1 MVLAQLGGS
10 ISRALQ
16 QMSNAT
22 IIDEKVLNDC
32 LNEITRALLQA
43 DVQFKLVR
51 DMSTNIKKIVNLEDL
66 AAGHNKRRII
76 QQPQL
81 RLHPPLGR
89 QQPQH
94 PNDDQFPLSP
104 AAATPSQHRNP
115 PEPGQRWALVSGL
128 VYKRNPAVY
137 NELCKILDPGK
148 PSFTLKKGKPSVV
161 MFVGLQGSG
170 KTTTCTKYAYHH
182 QKKGWKPALVCADT
196 FRAGAFDQLKQ
207 NATKAKIPFYGSY
220 TESDPVKIA
229 VDGVETFKK
238 ENCDLIIV
246 DTSGRHKQEAALFE
260 EMRQV
265 SEATKPDLVI
275 FVMDSSI
282 GQAAFDQAQAFRQS
296 VAVGAVIVTKMDGHA
311 KGGGTLSAVAA
322 TKSPVIF
329 IGTGEHMDEFEVFDV
344 KPFVSRL
351 LGMGDLSGLVNKIQ
365 DVVPM
370 DQQPELL
377 QKLSEGQFTLRIMY
391 EQFQNMLKMGPL
403 GQVFS
408 MLPGFSAE
416 MMPKGREKESQAKF
430 KRYMTMMD
438 SMTNE
443 GNTNPKIMTESRI
456 MRIARGSGRLV
467 HEVMEML
474 EEYKRLAKI
483 FSKMKGLKIP
493 KKGDMSSLSR
503 NMNAQ
508 NMSKVLPPQMLKQI
522 GGMGGLQNL
531 MKQMGSAKDMMGMFG
546 GGGE

>member
-1 MVLAQLGGS
+1 MVLGQLGGS

-51 DMSTNIKKIVNLEDL
+51 DMQTNIKKIVNLDDL

-76 QQPQL
+76 QQAI
-81 RLHPPLGR
+81 
-89 QQPQH
+89 
-94 PNDDQFPLSP
+94 F
-104 AAATPSQHRNP
+104 
-115 PEPGQRWALVSGL
+115 
-128 VYKRNPAVY
+128 
-137 NELCKILDPGK
+137 NELCKMLDPGK
-148 PSFTLKKGKPSVV
+148 PSFTPKKGKTSIV

-170 KTTTCTKYAYHH
+170 KTTTCTKYAYYH

-207 NATKAKIPFYGSY
+207 NATKAKIPFYGRGIGKLLGACKNARALLLEIGYGNAGKSY
-220 TESDPVKIA
+220 MESDPVKIA
-229 VDGVETFKK
+229 AEGVERFKK

-275 FVMDSSI
+275 FVMDGSI
-282 GQAAFDQAQAFRQS
+282 GQAAFDQAQAFKKIVS
-296 VAVGAVIVTKMDGHA
+296 VGAVIVTKMDGHA
-311 KGGGTLSAVAA
+311 KGGGALSAVAA

-329 IGTGEHMDEFEVFDV
+329 LGTGEHMDEFEVFDV

-351 LGMGDLSGLVNKIQ
+351 LGMGDWSGFMDKIHE
-365 DVVPM
+365 VVPM
-370 DQQPELL
+370 DQQPELM
-377 QKLSEGQFTLRIMY
+377 QKLSEGHFTLRIMY
-391 EQFQNMLKMGPL
+391 EQFQNILKMGPM
-403 GQVFS
+403 GQVLS

-416 MMPKGREKESQAKF
+416 LMPKGHEKESQAKV

-443 GNTNPKIMTESRI
+443 ELDSTNPKLMNESRI
-456 MRIARGSGRLV
+456 MRIARGSGRQV
-467 HEVMEML
+467 RDVMEML

-483 FSKMKGLKIP
+483 WGKMKGLKIP
-493 KKGDMSSLSR
+493 KGGDMSALSR

-508 NMSKVLPPQMLKQI
+508 HMSKVLPPQMLKQI
-522 GGMGGLQNL
+522 GGMGGLQSL
-531 MKQMGSAKDMMGMFG
+531 MKQMGSSKDMMSMFG
-546 GGGE
+546 KGDK

>member
-10 ISRALQ
+10 IARALQ

-22 IIDEKVLNDC
+22 IIDEKVLSEC
-32 LNEITRALLQA
+32 LNEISRALLQS

-51 DMSTNIKKIVNLEDL
+51 DMQANIKRIVNLDDL

-76 QQPQL
+76 QQ
-81 RLHPPLGR
+81 
-89 QQPQH
+89 
-94 PNDDQFPLSP
+94 
-104 AAATPSQHRNP
+104 
-115 PEPGQRWALVSGL
+115 
-128 VYKRNPAVY
+128 AVF
-137 NELCKILDPGK
+137 NELCKMLDPGK
-148 PSFTLKKGKPSVV
+148 PSFTPKKGKTSVV

-170 KTTTCTKYAYHH
+170 KTTTCTKYAYYH

-207 NATKAKIPFYGSY
+207 NATKTKIPYYGSY
-220 TESDPVKIA
+220 MESDPVKIA
-229 VDGVETFKK
+229 VEGVETFKK
-238 ENCDLIIV
+238 ENRDLIIV

-265 SEATKPDLVI
+265 SEATKPDLII

-282 GQAAFDQAQAFRQS
+282 GQAAFDQAQAFKQS
-296 VAVGAVIVTKMDGHA
+296 VAVGAVIITKMDGHA
-311 KGGGTLSAVAA
+311 KGGGALSAVAA

-329 IGTGEHMDEFEVFDV
+329 IGTGEHMEEFEVFDV

-351 LGMGDLSGLVNKIQ
+351 LGMGDWSGFMDKIHE
-365 DVVPM
+365 VVPT

-377 QKLSEGQFTLRIMY
+377 QKLSEGSFTLRLMY
-391 EQFQNMLKMGPL
+391 EQFQNILKMGPI
-403 GQVFS
+403 GQVVFS

-416 MMPKGREKESQAKF
+416 LMPKGHEKESQAKI

-438 SMTNE
+438 SMTNAE
-443 GNTNPKIMTESRI
+443 LDSTNPKLMNESRI
-456 MRIARGSGRLV
+456 MRIARGSGRSV
-467 HEVMEML
+467 RDVTEML

-483 FSKMKGLKIP
+483 WSKMKGLKIP
-493 KKGDMSSLSR
+493 KKGEMSALSR

-508 NMSKVLPPQMLKQI
+508 HMSKVLPPQMLKQI
-522 GGMGGLQNL
+522 GGMGGLQSL
-531 MKQMGSAKDMMGMFG
+531 MKQMGSKDMGGMGGMFG
-546 GGGE
+546 RGDK